1 MDRKLIVLMIHLRY
15 ESSLN
20 PKSIVKT
27 IAIQNTFCSLF
38 RLQSMCCN
46 RERRDQSIEGRLYIT
61 KGRKIKVT
69 SSDGLQ
75 RHHSVEKA
83 SEKMDY
89 CLAVRVAKAVC
100 RCY

>member
-1 MDRKLIVLMIHLRY
+1 MDRKLIGLMIHLRY

-27 IAIQNTFCSLF
+27 IAIQNTFCHCSDFSL
-38 RLQSMCCN
+38 CVAI
-46 RERRDQSIEGRLYIT
+46 EKGEKSIEARLYIT

-83 SEKMDY
+83 SEKTDY
-89 CLAVRVAKAVC
+89 CLEVRVAKAVC